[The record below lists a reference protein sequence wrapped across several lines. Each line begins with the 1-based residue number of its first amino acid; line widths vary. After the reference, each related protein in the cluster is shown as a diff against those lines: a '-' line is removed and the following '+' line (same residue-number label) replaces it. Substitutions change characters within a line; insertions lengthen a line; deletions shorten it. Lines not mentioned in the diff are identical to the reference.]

1 MSEDVKEVK
10 RDLSEFSDVLSN
22 EIKIEEVSALEFE
35 FDGFIIRRERF
46 HWEIQF
52 EDTEG
57 EQGIVIEREEFV
69 DGKFE
74 FSIDDQKMTL
84 TLEDFD
90 RVDAFAHEKGL
101 IT

>member
-1 MSEDVKEVK
+1 MSEEVK
-10 RDLSEFSDVLSN
+10 RDLSGFSDVLAN

-35 FDGFIIRRERF
+35 FDGFVIRRERN

-52 EDTEG
+52 EDAEG
-57 EQGIVIEREEFV
+57 EQGIIIERENFT

-74 FSIDDQKMTL
+74 FDIDGQKMIL

-90 RVDAFAHEKGL
+90 RVDKFAHENKL
-101 IT
+101 VN